1 MPTVYR
7 KCTHALIQ
15 RAIGDEDVLLNT
27 QSGNVHQLNPSA
39 TCIWRRMAD
48 DMDIEAIA
56 AVLVENF
63 AIDAETALAD
73 AQSFVTELSN
83 LKLLEKIE

>member
-15 RAIGDEDVLLNT
+15 RAIGDEYVLLNT

-48 DMDIEAIA
+48 DMGIEAIA

-73 AQSFVTELSN
+73 AQSFVTELS
-83 LKLLEKIE
+83 KFDLLEKTE

>member
-7 KCTHALIQ
+7 KYSHALIQ
-15 RAIGDEDVLLNT
+15 RAIGDEYILLNT
-27 QSGNVHQLNPSA
+27 QSGNVHQLNPA
-39 TCIWRRMAD
+39 AACIWRRMAD

-83 LKLLEKIE
+83 LKLLEKTE